1 MIRSMRASISL
12 IAVAVSVALL
22 TSCGREPAASASEP
36 TEAQVTELSKALVM
50 TGPWAQG
57 DERGMANTLGAGT
70 WMRCGYYLSQPQAR
84 AYELS
89 HVRSNT
95 MPMSPFGKPLEFEGT
110 PSVSLPG
117 TRHVFNGELVKGG
130 EPGAQG
136 TQMDA
141 LGHFAYYDEA
151 WNGEGQPPLEKA
163 KYYGGLTQA
172 DVKPAPNS
180 LLTKLGIEKAP
191 PIITSAV
198 LLDAKAQVGKG
209 AALEPGKLVTAT
221 DIEAMLQAQ
230 GLQWRGILPGDVVYI
245 YTGWGD
251 NWKDPDTEK
260 TYYTKGPGL
269 ALDAA
274 QYLAERKVVLIAL
287 DNPFTDGVADGQLAQ
302 KAAPPQGMDQGL
314 PFVIHHTNLAINGI
328 HQIQNANLTE
338 LAANKVWTS
347 CTMVLPLREAGHSG
361 SPVRPVAVGASH
373 ATAL

>member
-1 MIRSMRASISL
+1 MTRSTRASISL
-12 IAVAVSVALL
+12 IALAVSGTLL
-22 TSCGREPAASASEP
+22 ASCAREPAPSATAP
-36 TEAQVTELSKALVM
+36 TEADVTEATKALVAN
-50 TGPWAQG
+50 GPWPQG

-70 WMRCGYYLSQPQAR
+70 WMRCGYYLSQPQAHS
-84 AYELS
+84 YELS

-95 MPMSPFGKPLEFEGT
+95 MPMSPFGKPLEFEAT

-151 WNGEGQPPLEKA
+151 WDGKGEPPVAKA

-180 LLTKLGIEKAP
+180 FLAKLGIEKAP

-198 LLDAKAQVGKG
+198 LLDAKAHVGKG
-209 AALEPGKLVTAT
+209 AALEPGKLVTAA
-221 DIEAMLQAQ
+221 DIDAMIEAQ
-230 GLQWRGILPGDVVYI
+230 GLKWRGILPGDVVYI

-251 NWKDPDTEK
+251 TWQDPDTDK
-260 TYYTKGPGL
+260 AYYTKGPGL
-269 ALDAA
+269 AADAA
-274 QYLAERKVVLIAL
+274 QYLADKKVVLIAL
-287 DNPFTDGVADGQLAQ
+287 DNPFTDAVADGQLAQ

-314 PFVIHHTNLAINGI
+314 PFVIHHTNLAVNGV
-328 HQIQNANLTE
+328 HQIQNANLTQ
-338 LAANKVWTS
+338 LAADKVWTS

-361 SPVRPVAVGASH
+361 SPVRPVAVGVPHS
-373 ATAL
+373 TAL